1 MGVDS
6 ILRRSYYKSM
16 ADLNQLA
23 QEKDTL
29 TKQANE
35 IVKEA
40 DAQIKAI
47 TKEAEEKLK
56 PTNERLSQ
64 IQKEIL
70 DEVDSQA
77 GIVKE

>member
-1 MGVDS
+1 
-6 ILRRSYYKSM
+6 M

-23 QEKDTL
+23 QEKDAFV
-29 TKQANE
+29 KEANE

-40 DAQIKAI
+40 DAQINAI
-47 TKEAEEKLK
+47 KKEAEEKLNPK
-56 PTNERLSQ
+56 NERINQ

-70 DEVDSQA
+70 DEVDAQA

>member
-1 MGVDS
+1 
-6 ILRRSYYKSM
+6 M

-64 IQKEIL
+64 IQTEIL
-70 DEVDSQA
+70 DEVDAQA

>member
-1 MGVDS
+1 
-6 ILRRSYYKSM
+6 M
-16 ADLNQLA
+16 ADLIQLA
-23 QEKDTL
+23 QEKEGL
-29 TKQANE
+29 QKVANQ
-35 IVKEA
+35 VVQEA

-64 IQKEIL
+64 LQKEIL
-70 DEVDSQA
+70 DEVDAQA

>member
-1 MGVDS
+1 
-6 ILRRSYYKSM
+6 M
-16 ADLNQLA
+16 ADLTQLA

-29 TKQANE
+29 TKQSNE

-47 TKEAEEKLK
+47 TKETEEKLK
-56 PTNERLSQ
+56 PANERLSQ

-70 DEVDSQA
+70 DEVDAQA

>member
-1 MGVDS
+1 
-6 ILRRSYYKSM
+6 M
-16 ADLNQLA
+16 ADLTQLA

-70 DEVDSQA
+70 DEVDAQA

>member
-1 MGVDS
+1 
-6 ILRRSYYKSM
+6 M

-23 QEKDTL
+23 QEKEGL
-29 TKQANE
+29 VKEASQIA
-35 IVKEA
+35 KEA

-70 DEVDSQA
+70 DEVDAQA

>member
-1 MGVDS
+1 
-6 ILRRSYYKSM
+6 M
-16 ADLNQLA
+16 ADLTQLA
-23 QEKDTL
+23 QEKEGL
-29 TKQANE
+29 VKEASE
-35 IVKEA
+35 IAKEA

-70 DEVDSQA
+70 DEVDAQA

>member
-1 MGVDS
+1 
-6 ILRRSYYKSM
+6 M
-16 ADLNQLA
+16 ADLTQLA

-64 IQKEIL
+64 IQTEIL
-70 DEVDSQA
+70 DEVDAQA

>member
-1 MGVDS
+1 
-6 ILRRSYYKSM
+6 M
-16 ADLNQLA
+16 ADLTQLA
-23 QEKDTL
+23 QEKDAL
-29 TKQANE
+29 TKEANE

-56 PTNERLSQ
+56 PKNERINQ
-64 IQKEIL
+64 IAKEIL
-70 DEVDSQA
+70 DEVDAQA

>member
-1 MGVDS
+1 
-6 ILRRSYYKSM
+6 M

-23 QEKDTL
+23 QEKDAL
-29 TKQANE
+29 TKEANE

-70 DEVDSQA
+70 DEVDAQA

>member
-1 MGVDS
+1 
-6 ILRRSYYKSM
+6 M

-23 QEKDTL
+23 QEKDAL
-29 TKQANE
+29 RKEANE

-40 DAQIKAI
+40 DAQIKVI

-56 PTNERLSQ
+56 PKNERINQ
-64 IQKEIL
+64 IAKEIL
-70 DEVDSQA
+70 DEVDAQA

>member
-1 MGVDS
+1 
-6 ILRRSYYKSM
+6 M
-16 ADLNQLA
+16 ADLTQLA
-23 QEKDTL
+23 LEKDTL

-47 TKEAEEKLK
+47 TIEAEEKLK

-70 DEVDSQA
+70 DEVDAQA

>member
-1 MGVDS
+1 
-6 ILRRSYYKSM
+6 M

-23 QEKDTL
+23 QEKDAL

-47 TKEAEEKLK
+47 TKETEEKLK
-56 PTNERLSQ
+56 PANERLSQ

-70 DEVDSQA
+70 DEVDAQA

>member
-1 MGVDS
+1 
-6 ILRRSYYKSM
+6 M

-23 QEKDTL
+23 QEKEGL
-29 TKQANE
+29 
-35 IVKEA
+35 VKEASEIAKGA

-56 PTNERLSQ
+56 PKNERINQ
-64 IQKEIL
+64 KAKEIL
-70 DEVDSQA
+70 DEGDAQA

>member
-1 MGVDS
+1 
-6 ILRRSYYKSM
+6 M

-23 QEKDTL
+23 QEKEGL
-29 TKQANE
+29 VKEASQIA
-35 IVKEA
+35 KEA

-47 TKEAEEKLK
+47 TKETEEKLK
-56 PTNERLSQ
+56 PANERLSQ

-70 DEVDSQA
+70 DEVDAQA

>member
-1 MGVDS
+1 
-6 ILRRSYYKSM
+6 M

-29 TKQANE
+29 TKEANE
-35 IVKEA
+35 IIKEA
-40 DAQIKAI
+40 DAQINAI
-47 TKEAEEKLK
+47 KKEVEEKLR
-56 PTNERLSQ
+56 PANERLSQ

-70 DEVDSQA
+70 DEVDAQA

>member
-1 MGVDS
+1 
-6 ILRRSYYKSM
+6 M

-56 PTNERLSQ
+56 PTNERLGQ

-70 DEVDSQA
+70 DEVDAQA

>member
-1 MGVDS
+1 
-6 ILRRSYYKSM
+6 M

-23 QEKDTL
+23 QEKDAL
-29 TKQANE
+29 TKEANE

-47 TKEAEEKLK
+47 TKETEEKLK
-56 PTNERLSQ
+56 PANERLSQ

-70 DEVDSQA
+70 DEVDAQA

>member
-1 MGVDS
+1 
-6 ILRRSYYKSM
+6 M
-16 ADLNQLA
+16 ADLTQLA
-23 QEKDTL
+23 QEKDAL
-29 TKQANE
+29 TKEANE

-47 TKEAEEKLK
+47 TKETEEKLK
-56 PTNERLSQ
+56 PANERLSQ

-70 DEVDSQA
+70 DEVDAQA